1 MNRPFTTLFLLES
14 LDGKISTGDVDTL
27 DVDKDFP
34 RIVGVKEGLK
44 QYYELEEKT
53 DLVSFNSGRVQAKV
67 GVNEKN
73 LEEVEKIPV
82 SFVVVDDKPY
92 LNKNGCEYFAKR
104 SKVFYLVTDKKNH
117 PAFTLKEQ
125 YDNIEILYCEGGIDF
140 PDVFRRL
147 KEEYGIEKM
156 TIQTGG
162 TLNSILLRNK
172 LIDRISI
179 VIAPCLIGGK
189 NTSTLIDGESLHSEA
204 DLLNIKALK
213 ITKCEMLK
221 DNYIHIEGDVENDT
235 VIE

>member
-1 MNRPFTTLFLLES
+1 MFW
-14 LDGKISTGDVDTL
+14 ISSQST
-27 DVDKDFP
+27 
-34 RIVGVKEGLK
+34 RIH
-44 QYYELEEKT
+44 
-53 DLVSFNSGRVQAKV
+53 
-67 GVNEKN
+67 
-73 LEEVEKIPV
+73 
-82 SFVVVDDKPY
+82 
-92 LNKNGCEYFAKR
+92 
-104 SKVFYLVTDKKNH
+104 FYWDNKNH

-204 DLLNIKALK
+204 DLLSIKALK
-213 ITKCEMLK
+213 ITKCEMLE

-235 VIE
+235 IIGWEGFYKTKTPRGAGFWFQNASNISLCEIWQD